1 MSQRNSLELNDIIFR
16 TARQSV
22 TDIEPL
28 LKYLGFEPKT
38 DDLRSRAAADEIAHN
53 LRRMGSNDLATLFR
67 GGEGVPYSEVVFDV
81 AEKLKATGASKEAPV
96 EQNEAKVLE
105 KLFADSLE
113 QMTMD
118 ERRALFQ
125 SMNLDVKNY
134 AIGGGAAILVQQLIR
149 EFGGFATYRFSVV
162 IANMIARALLGS
174 GLSFA
179 ANAAITRV
187 VGTMLGPIGW
197 IATGAWLAY
206 DLAGPAFRKTV
217 PAVVYVAMLR
227 QMLINRVNVGVVGA
241 GSAGKDSLL
250 SRVFR
255 IPAEIDPIAGST
267 QSAVGFQ
274 LGDTGTAEVINYPGF
289 QDYRPSVNSRTDE
302 MLRHTDLFIAVFDIT
317 SGISGVEIAMLD
329 KVRKEDRPV
338 LICLNKCDLVRTKK
352 DEDRLYAAAV
362 ERFGTDV
369 TIIRTIF
376 DPDPRLGLAAAGRDE
391 VLNWVFTQ
399 LEHAGKADVVDALR
413 ANLR

>member
-1 MSQRNSLELNDIIFR
+1 
-16 TARQSV
+16 
-22 TDIEPL
+22 
-28 LKYLGFEPKT
+28 
-38 DDLRSRAAADEIAHN
+38 
-53 LRRMGSNDLATLFR
+53 MGSNDIATIFR
-67 GGEGVPYSEVVFDV
+67 GEGVAYEEVVFDV
-81 AEKLKATGASKEAPV
+81 AEKIKAKGASEGGPV
-96 EQNEAKVLE
+96 EVNEAKILE

-227 QMLINRVNVGVVGA
+227 QMLINRVNVGVVGS

-250 SRVFR
+250 SHVFR
-255 IPAEIDPIAGST
+255 ISAEIDPIAGST
-267 QSAVGFQ
+267 ATASNFP

-289 QDYRPSVNSRTDE
+289 HDYRTSVNSRTDE
-302 MLRHTDLFIAVFDIT
+302 MLRHTDVFIAVFDIN
-317 SGISGVEIAMLD
+317 SGISGVEIAMLE
-329 KVRKEDRPV
+329 KVRKENRPV
-338 LICLNKCDLVRTKK
+338 LVCLNKCDLVRTKA
-352 DEDRLYAAAV
+352 DEERLYAAAAQ
-362 ERFGTDV
+362 RFGTDV

-376 DPDPRLGLAAAGRDE
+376 DPDPRLGVAAKGRDE
-391 VLNWVFTQ
+391 VLNWVFTE
-399 LEHAGKADVVDALR
+399 LENAGKADVVDALR
-413 ANLR
+413 ANLK

>member
-1 MSQRNSLELNDIIFR
+1 MPQRSPLELTDIIYR

-22 TDIEPL
+22 TDLEPL
-28 LKYLGFEPKT
+28 LKYLKFEPKT
-38 DDLRSRAAADEIAHN
+38 KDLRSRAAADEIALY
-53 LRRMGSNDLATLFR
+53 LRRMGSNDIATIFR
-67 GGEGVPYSEVVFDV
+67 GEGVAYEEVVFDV
-81 AEKLKATGASKEAPV
+81 AEKIKAKGASEGGPV
-96 EQNEAKVLE
+96 EVNEAKILE

-227 QMLINRVNVGVVGA
+227 QMLINRVNVGVVGS

-250 SRVFR
+250 SHVFR
-255 IPAEIDPIAGST
+255 ISAEIDPIAGST
-267 QSAVGFQ
+267 ATAANFP

-289 QDYRPSVNSRTDE
+289 HDYRPSVNSRTDE
-302 MLRHTDLFIAVFDIT
+302 MLRHTDVFIAVFDIH
-317 SGISGVEIAMLD
+317 SGISGVEIAMLE
-329 KVRKEDRPV
+329 KVRKENRPV
-338 LICLNKCDLVRTKK
+338 LVCLNKCDLVRTKA
-352 DEDRLYAAAV
+352 DEERLYAAAV
-362 ERFGTDV
+362 QRFGTDV

-376 DPDPRLGLAAAGRDE
+376 DPDPRLGVAAKGRDE
-391 VLNWVFTQ
+391 VLNWVFTE
-399 LEHAGKADVVDALR
+399 LENAGKGNVVDALR
-413 ANLR
+413 ASLQ